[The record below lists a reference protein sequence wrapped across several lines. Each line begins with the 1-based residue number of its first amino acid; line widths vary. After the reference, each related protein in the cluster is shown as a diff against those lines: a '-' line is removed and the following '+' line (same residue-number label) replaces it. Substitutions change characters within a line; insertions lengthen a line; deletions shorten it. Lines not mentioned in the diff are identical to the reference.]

1 MDRSLMLEV
10 RGPAD
15 FRRAVV
21 PPGGALRVG
30 RTSLAD
36 LVIPEDAK
44 MAQLHWELRWDGAAC
59 EVRDR
64 SGGLGTLLGGQPIE
78 RAEAGSGAWIRA
90 GTTDFQV
97 YFEDLQ
103 GEDGSVD
110 LPAPLLDL
118 AERGRLF
125 AVLDAARSDRVLS
138 LVRTAV
144 DDYRCLY
151 EGMDAETQ
159 ADGAPYLV
167 RIAKGSRLLP
177 RLIGE
182 GWGESW
188 GVFVEAPVSLREL
201 RAHLRK
207 LLVVTRESDGL
218 PMYFRFYDPRV
229 LRVFLSVATPRQVE
243 MLFGPVERFFI
254 EPGDQGALIC
264 FARGQGTGAVRE
276 HAG

>member
-1 MDRSLMLEV
+1 MLEV
-10 RGPAD
+10 RGPAE

-36 LVIPEDAK
+36 FVIAEDAQ
-44 MAQLHWELRWDGAAC
+44 MAQLHWELRWDGATC

-64 SGGLGTLLGGQPIE
+64 SGGLGTLLGGQPLD
-78 RAEAGSGAWIRA
+78 RAEARSGAWIRA

-97 YFEDLQ
+97 YFEDPR
-103 GEDGSVD
+103 EDGGAVI
-110 LPAPLLDL
+110 PAPLLDL

-125 AVLDAARSDRVLS
+125 VVLDAARGDRVLS

-144 DDYRCLY
+144 DDYRCLF

-182 GWGESW
+182 GWGQSW
-188 GVFVEAPVSLREL
+188 GVFAEAPVSLREL

-229 LRVFLSVATPRQVE
+229 LRVFLSIATPRQAE
-243 MLFGPVERFFI
+243 LLFGPVERFLV
-254 EPGDQGALIC
+254 EPGDQGALLTY
-264 FARGQGTGAVRE
+264 ARRPGTGVVRE
-276 HAG
+276 HGA